1 MIFDDAQVS
10 NGMLMIDAFWKILS
24 ATFLGSI

>member
-10 NGMLMIDAFWKILS
+10 NGMLISGAFWKILS
-24 ATFLGSI
+24 ATASGKT